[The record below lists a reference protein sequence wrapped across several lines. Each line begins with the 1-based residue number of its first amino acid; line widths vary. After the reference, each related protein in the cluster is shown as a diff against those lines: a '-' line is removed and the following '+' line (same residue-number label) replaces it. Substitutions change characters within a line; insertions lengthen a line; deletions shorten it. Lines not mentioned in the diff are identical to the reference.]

1 MLEYFA
7 DSGIDV
13 EHFCD
18 EDKLR
23 TFIQL
28 NRFLLVSR
36 KMEEKSKT
44 KQSKPEGKKSKLEIE
59 NSEISNLVKAGEH
72 VLVQEDIK

>member
-44 KQSKPEGKKSKLEIE
+44 KKSKPEGEK
-59 NSEISNLVKAGEH
+59 
-72 VLVQEDIK
+72 